1 MVDQELEFKYQQLD
15 QLVNHWKRYFTL
27 YRKILK
33 PGEAAPKEEHEY
45 AELSTTFARI
55 YTPIATR
62 AGIKPQPGSSVMNMV
77 TDVPD
82 AQAVRDLSD
91 MQRRKFENDWRS
103 NNTDLNQKLGEFQLL
118 REELVNTTE
127 FAFYARRILSNPA
140 VQWTLGLSIV
150 VVLLGIFG
158 VFHMARDLLLEL
170 IKSVR

>member
-1 MVDQELEFKYQQLD
+1 VVDQELEFKYQQLD

-33 PGEAAPKEEHEY
+33 AGEASPKEEHEY
-45 AELSTTFARI
+45 TELSTTFSRI

-62 AGIKPQPGSSVMNMV
+62 AGIKPQQGSSVMNMV

-82 AQAVRDLSD
+82 AQAVRELSE

-127 FAFYARRILSNPA
+127 FAFYARRILSNHA

-158 VFHMARDLLLEL
+158 VFGMGRDLLLEL